1 MQTTDSQEIFD
12 VLHNI
17 FRKKKWLIIGAIMVV
32 LVPIFIY
39 NETASPIYE
48 ANTMLVSEEFDNPV
62 PGYDYDVSREIRF
75 SNQLVEIQ
83 SYSFALDIVRVL
95 PREILDKFSIPDST
109 MSEEEQMDYIVS
121 KIQKNISA
129 FPVRGS
135 NVVRISFQYKN
146 PLVCK
151 MVANA
156 AAEVIQK
163 RKSEIK
169 QEGVAGLRAF
179 IEGQLERYKG
189 RLDSSESAM
198 RTFKEQNRITSSIDR
213 EAEELM
219 RRLTEAEVLYNAVKT
234 DQGSA
239 QNRLYALQ
247 NKLAEQKSTLIPSV
261 TDLGSSWALKLKE
274 RLVELNLQYMNLKV
288 QGYAEDHPKM
298 LDLKTKME
306 QVRSDLTDKASK
318 LAQSETSLDPLAQM
332 EKFVQESVNL
342 QIELESLKAREKAL
356 KSIIDGYN
364 AKLGTMPTKE
374 FALARLTREEEVNRK
389 IYNMLKEKLEEAR
402 INEAEQYNT
411 IRIIDK
417 AQLPENPISPRK
429 KLNLVIGVLL
439 GLVLGIAIAFV
450 TELRNN
456 TVKSPSEIER
466 LTQWPVV
473 AMIPNIQDYAKGK
486 FRKTPSGGNENSDTE
501 RTYRA
506 LFSSLEPNTP
516 IAEAYRMLRTNLQFN
531 GLGRDYKTLLVTS
544 IAPGDGK
551 TTTLT
556 NLAVSFAAFGN
567 KTLILDADLRIPV
580 MHKFFGLEREMG
592 VSDLLEALDDLDNM
606 ISQAKGREA
615 ETNRVFRQEVEEK
628 LKVNVAAL
636 EDNNSMPEESAG
648 VESASETSPIVEG
661 SNGAPESEETSNL
674 PLPVGNKTLKGLRD
688 IFNDAIKNTGVPNL
702 SFVSSGRKM
711 QNPEGMIST
720 RPMPVILQRFKHR
733 FNTILIDSA
742 PLLLV
747 NDTLLLAGIVD
758 AVLIVL
764 DARKCDREMLL
775 KAKKMMQSSKA
786 NVVGVVLNNYEV
798 HGSYKNYYTSYYSE
812 K

>member
-1 MQTTDSQEIFD
+1 MQTTESQEIFD

-17 FRKKKWLIIGAIMVV
+17 FRKKKWLILGTILVV
-32 LVPIFIY
+32 LMPILIY

-83 SYSFALDIVRVL
+83 SYSFAQDIVRAL
-95 PREILDKFSIPDST
+95 PREILDKFQIPDSAI
-109 MSEEEQMDYIVS
+109 SEEERIDYIVS
-121 KIQKNISA
+121 RIQKNISA

-163 RKSEIK
+163 RKSETK

-179 IEGQLERYKG
+179 IEGQLERYRA
-189 RLDSSESAM
+189 RLDSSETAM
-198 RTFKEQNRITSSIDR
+198 RTFKERNRITSSIDR

-234 DQGSA
+234 DQGSTM
-239 QNRLYALQ
+239 NRLYALQ
-247 NKLAEQKSTLIPSV
+247 NKLAEQKSALIPSV

-288 QGYAEDHPKM
+288 QGYTEDHPKM
-298 LDLKTKME
+298 VDLKTKMD
-306 QVRSDLTDKASK
+306 QVRKDLTEKASK

-356 KSIIDGYN
+356 KSIIDDYN
-364 AKLGTMPTKE
+364 AKLGTLPTKE
-374 FALARLTREEEVNRK
+374 FALARLSREEEVNRK

-402 INEAEQYNT
+402 ISEAEQYNT

-417 AQLPENPISPRK
+417 AQLPEEPISPRK

-439 GLVLGIAIAFV
+439 GLILGIAIAFV
-450 TELRNN
+450 AEMRNN
-456 TVKSPSEIER
+456 TVKSASEIER
-466 LTQWPVV
+466 LTEWPVI
-473 AMIPNIQDYAKGK
+473 AMVPNIQDYAKGK
-486 FRKTPSGGNENSDTE
+486 FRRSPAGGNENSDAE

-551 TTTLT
+551 TTTLS
-556 NLAVSFAAFGN
+556 NLAISFAAFGN

-592 VSDLLEALDDLDNM
+592 VTDLLEALDDLDNM
-606 ISQAKGREA
+606 ISQAKSREA
-615 ETNRVFRQEVEEK
+615 QTNRFFRQEVEEK
-628 LKVNVAAL
+628 LKVNITAL
-636 EDNNSMPEESAG
+636 EENNALAEESPA
-648 VESASETSPIVEG
+648 EPASGAASIVEG
-661 SNGAPESEETSNL
+661 SNGVAETEENANL
-674 PLPVGNKTLKGLRD
+674 SLTVGSKTLKGLRD
-688 IFNDAIKNTGVPNL
+688 IFNEAIKNTGIPNL

-720 RPMPVILQRFKHR
+720 RPMPVILQRFKNR

-764 DARKCDREMLL
+764 DARKCDRDMLL
-775 KAKKMMQSSKA
+775 KAKKMLQNSKA

>member
-1 MQTTDSQEIFD
+1 MQTTESQEIFD

-17 FRKKKWLIIGAIMVV
+17 FRKKKWLILGTILVV
-32 LVPIFIY
+32 LMPILIY

-83 SYSFALDIVRVL
+83 SYSFAQDIVRAL
-95 PREILDKFSIPDST
+95 PREILDKFQIPDSAI
-109 MSEEEQMDYIVS
+109 SEEERIDYIVS
-121 KIQKNISA
+121 RIQKNISA

-163 RKSEIK
+163 RKSETK

-179 IEGQLERYKG
+179 IEGQLERYRA
-189 RLDSSESAM
+189 RLDSSETAM
-198 RTFKEQNRITSSIDR
+198 RTFKERNQITSSIDR

-234 DQGSA
+234 DQGSTM
-239 QNRLYALQ
+239 NRLYALQ
-247 NKLAEQKSTLIPSV
+247 NKLAEQKSALIPSV

-288 QGYAEDHPKM
+288 QGYSEDHPKM
-298 LDLKTKME
+298 VDLKTKMD
-306 QVRSDLTDKASK
+306 QVRNDLTEKASK

-364 AKLGTMPTKE
+364 AKLGTLPTKE
-374 FALARLTREEEVNRK
+374 FALARLNREEEVNRK

-402 INEAEQYNT
+402 ISEAEQYNT

-417 AQLPENPISPRK
+417 AQLPEEPISPRK

-439 GLVLGIAIAFV
+439 GLILGIAIAFV
-450 TELRNN
+450 AEMRNN
-456 TVKSPSEIER
+456 TVKSPNEIER
-466 LTQWPVV
+466 LTEWPVI
-473 AMIPNIQDYAKGK
+473 AMVPNIQDYARGK
-486 FRKTPSGGNENSDTE
+486 FRRSPAGGNENSDAE

-551 TTTLT
+551 TTTLS
-556 NLAVSFAAFGN
+556 NLAISFAAFGN

-592 VSDLLEALDDLDNM
+592 VTDLLEALDDLDNM
-606 ISQAKGREA
+606 ISQAKSREA
-615 ETNRVFRQEVEEK
+615 QTNRFFRQEVEEK
-628 LKVNVAAL
+628 LKVNIAAL
-636 EDNNSMPEESAG
+636 EENNALAEESPA
-648 VESASETSPIVEG
+648 EPASGAASIVEG
-661 SNGAPESEETSNL
+661 SNGVAETEENANL
-674 PLPVGNKTLKGLRD
+674 SLAVGSKTLKGLRD
-688 IFNDAIKNTGVPNL
+688 IFNEAIKNTGIPNL

-720 RPMPVILQRFKHR
+720 RPMPVILQRFKNR

-764 DARKCDREMLL
+764 DARKCDRDMLL
-775 KAKKMMQSSKA
+775 KAKKMLQNSKA

>member
-1 MQTTDSQEIFD
+1 MQATDSQEIFD
-12 VLHNI
+12 ALHNI
-17 FRKKKWLIIGAIMVV
+17 FRKKKRLILGTIMAV
-32 LVPIFIY
+32 LVPILIY

-48 ANTMLVSEEFDNPV
+48 ANTMLVSEEFDNLV

-83 SYSFALDIVRVL
+83 SYSFAQDIVRVL
-95 PREILDKFSIPDST
+95 PPEILDKFQVPDST
-109 MSEEEQMDYIVS
+109 MSEEERMDYIVF
-121 KIQKNISA
+121 KIQKSISA

-151 MVANA
+151 TVANA

-179 IEGQLERYKG
+179 IEGQLQRYKS
-189 RLDSSESAM
+189 RLDSSETAM
-198 RTFKEQNRITSSIDR
+198 RSFKEQNRITSTIDR
-213 EAEELM
+213 EAQEIM

-288 QGYAEDHPKM
+288 QGYAENHPKM
-298 LDLKTKME
+298 VDLKTKMD
-306 QVRSDLTDKASK
+306 QVRNDLSEKASK

-364 AKLGTMPTKE
+364 AKLGTFPTKE
-374 FALARLTREEEVNRK
+374 FALARLNREEEVNRK

-417 AQLPENPISPRK
+417 AQLPEFPISPRK
-429 KLNLVIGVLL
+429 KLNLAIGVLL
-439 GLVLGIAIAFV
+439 GLILGITIAFV
-450 TELRNN
+450 IEMRNN
-456 TVKSPSEIER
+456 IVKSPSEIER
-466 LTQWPVV
+466 LTQWPVI

-486 FRKTPSGGNENSDTE
+486 FRRASAGGNENSDTE

-516 IAEAYRMLRTNLQFN
+516 IAESYRMLRTNLQFN

-551 TTTLT
+551 TTTLS
-556 NLAVSFAAFGN
+556 NLAVAFAGFGN

-580 MHKFFGLEREMG
+580 LHKFFGLEREMG

-606 ISQAKGREA
+606 MSQSKNREGD
-615 ETNRVFRQEVEEK
+615 TNRVFRQEVEEK
-628 LKVNVAAL
+628 LKVNIAAL
-636 EDNNSMPEESAG
+636 EDNHSIPEESVAG
-648 VESASETSPIVEG
+648 PAPETSLLPEG
-661 SNGAPESEETSNL
+661 NNGAPETGEPGEVA
-674 PLPVGNKTLKGLRD
+674 LPVGNKTLKGVRD
-688 IFNDAIKNTGVPNL
+688 IFNEAIKTTGVPNL

-764 DARKCDREMLL
+764 DANKCDREMLL